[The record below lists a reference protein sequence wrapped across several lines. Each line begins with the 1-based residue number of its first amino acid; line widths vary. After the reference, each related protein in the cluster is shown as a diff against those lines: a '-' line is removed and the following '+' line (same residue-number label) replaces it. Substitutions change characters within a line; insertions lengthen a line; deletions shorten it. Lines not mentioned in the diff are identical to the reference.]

1 MVDYTTSLFDLAMIA
16 FPIEDTKNLVNLVV
30 GSFTGPVG
38 ALDALNAV
46 LNLARQALKYGR
58 IIGALYRDTLELE
71 VQVWLDSPGEDQA
84 TIPDPYK
91 ITDKTVL
98 ALRAVYDR
106 KNDDV
111 VAWEREIAVLR
122 AQGLEPLPSRK
133 YFYEIGA
140 LIRYLCGLVVSS
152 STDNKS
158 PYAICMN
165 GLVLEPTT
173 KAISAGSPVPVIPPV
188 AGTKQGAVHATRP
201 LPGFHFL
208 SRSQPQAVSWQ
219 DNPERRQAPP
229 TSAPLS
235 GPPNSDVR
243 RVPKSQIGWAAICCS
258 NNSLTR
264 SGA

>member
-46 LNLARQALKYGR
+46 LNLAKQALKYGR

-188 AGTKQGAVHATRP
+188 AGTKQGAVRRNSAVARLPFLEP
-201 LPGFHFL
+201 LPTAGGL
-208 SRSQPQAVSWQ
+208 LARQPG
-219 DNPERRQAPP
+219 AP
-229 TSAPLS
+229 
-235 GPPNSDVR
+235 
-243 RVPKSQIGWAAICCS
+243 
-258 NNSLTR
+258 
-264 SGA
+264 SGAADKRAFLGSAEQ